1 MSNIQSIQNA
11 LIAINE
17 TVFQDLC
24 DSFLVSIN
32 RDYTAFSRTGSQVG
46 KQKTKKGTPDSC
58 FWQKNGKFVFVEYST
73 NVTSGVSKLIS
84 DVEKCLDKSKTG
96 ISIDSISKIILFLN
110 FNLKPNE
117 IKSVSDI
124 LVGTGIELELYPLD
138 MLALELSIN
147 HRNIAHEYL
156 NIPLDSGQVVS
167 IEQFIEEY
175 DKASKGIATPLNN
188 PFVHRENELKELSD
202 YIAKNDL
209 IILSGAPGVGKTKLA
224 LEAIRG
230 FVKDNITYSAYCIS
244 YKHASLIED
253 LNQYLHQDKDYI
265 LFVDDANRIDSLG
278 QILGF
283 YKSQRKGNLKIL
295 ITVRDYA
302 YHAVER
308 CFGESKYVSYSID
321 KLTDEHIIDI
331 IKSEPFN
338 ILNNRYHREI
348 TRVAEGNP
356 RLAIMAALVAIE
368 KQSLLAFHDSSDLFE
383 RYFSTFINDEGEF
396 AESINIRILGLI
408 AFFHV
413 LPYKDKESITPILE
427 TFKLGYDDFI
437 EHIDRLERLELIE
450 IQYEHVKVPEQNMA
464 TYFFYKAFIKEGLLS
479 FDNLL
484 EKYYKNQ
491 KTRFRD
497 CIIPTN
503 NTFGYNNVITRI
515 RPALKK
521 YFDLINCD
529 KETTL
534 DFLSVFCVYLQEEAL
549 GFLYNMIIGMP
560 DSNVPQTGICYVNE
574 DYLFKHD
581 CVIELLGDLFYTHNN
596 LKDFIELSFEYVR
609 KQPCHFSELI
619 DKINN
624 VLTFKTFDADYG
636 FDRQRTLYKVLIK
649 GVNQKDIIYTKA
661 FYELSKTFLLFKFE
675 QTEAWRNHS
684 FSFYHYPLPCN
695 SFIKDLRKDIWDC
708 LNTNYS
714 EDGFTL
720 LKDYTHQTL
729 DVVKEIM
736 EYDTPFVCSIIENH
750 LNPDSL
756 IHCKY
761 VQELIR
767 WYKRNGIKFSD
778 LEELSRI
785 YTSRIYEMYLKV
797 SWDRLRDKDYFQYD
811 DYNEYSRLKEKEIR
825 ESFVFEDKQNIDSF
839 YNDFI
844 TIVKSENESN
854 RYNYGK
860 VLDII
865 VVVTFQNHFD
875 LGVYLLEVII
885 KKNLIGYIPYKA
897 LEVALSTEEKADNLW
912 TLIQRN
918 ADVNCNE
925 EWEMAFY
932 HYVPDSLVCDK
943 YIQGVKQTI
952 SNWNSTR
959 FLNLNSLQKFFVA
972 DSNLLND
979 VFEIIAQKDET
990 QNFHILEYDLKEI
1003 FSNVLGVNIELAKR
1017 VYIRQAIAQHH
1028 FDYKKD
1034 ILLIILAKDSRFLID
1049 YVDALYFNNSTE
1061 SKLDSNSVL
1070 SIVWDIDNSEE
1081 ILKEIFKKYHK
1092 SRPYSSN
1099 EHFGNSFFVNLS
1111 KENEER
1117 AGKFLLDYCRENYDD
1132 VNIMN
1137 FIIDITRISMKG
1149 YYSQVLLLYI
1159 SITQDKEMFSKI
1171 HWCMNEGAYVGDV
1184 IIGDIEA
1191 AKWTNVLSVVNQ
1203 SDIGYKLIPI
1213 KQYINS
1219 RIESYQRYAE
1229 QERKS
1234 KFMDTEY

>member
-1 MSNIQSIQNA
+1 MGNIQSIQNA

-32 RDYTAFSRTGSQVG
+32 RDYTAFARTGSQVG
-46 KQKTKKGTPDSC
+46 KQKTRKGTPDS
-58 FWQKNGKFVFVEYST
+58 FFRQRNGKFVFIEYST
-73 NVTSGVSKLIS
+73 NVTSGVAKLIS
-84 DVEKCLDKSKTG
+84 DVEKCLDQSKAR
-96 ISIDSISKIILFLN
+96 ISTVDIAKIILFFN
-110 FNLKPNE
+110 FNLKPDE
-117 IKSVSDI
+117 TKSIGEV
-124 LVGTGIELELYPLD
+124 LVGTGIELELYSLD
-138 MLALELSIN
+138 TLALELSIN

-156 NIPLDSGQVVS
+156 NIPLDRGQVVS

-253 LNQYLHQDKDYI
+253 LNQYLHQDKDCI
-265 LFVDDANRIDSLG
+265 LFVDDANRIDSIG
-278 QILGF
+278 QVLGF

-295 ITVRDYA
+295 MTVRDYA
-302 YHAVER
+302 YLAVER
-308 CFGESKYVSYSID
+308 CLGESKFVSYSID

-338 ILNNRYHREI
+338 ILNNHYHREI

-396 AESINIRILGLI
+396 AESINIKILGLI
-408 AFFHV
+408 AFFYV
-413 LPYKDKESITPILE
+413 LPYKDKEFITPILDA
-427 TFKLGYDDFI
+427 FKLGYDDFI
-437 EHIDRLERLELIE
+437 EHIDKLERLELIE
-450 IQYEHVKVPEQNMA
+450 IQYDHVKVPEQNMS

-479 FDNLL
+479 FETLL
-484 EKYYKNQ
+484 EGYYKNL
-491 KTRFRD
+491 KVRFRD
-497 CIIPTN
+497 CIIPAN

-560 DSNVPQTGICYVNE
+560 ENNVPQTGICYVKE

-609 KQPCHFSELI
+609 KQPCHFSELT

-636 FDRQRTLYKVLIK
+636 FDRQRILYKVLIK

-661 FYELSKTFLLFKFE
+661 FYELSKTFLLFQFE

-695 SFIKDLRKDIWDC
+695 SFIKDLRKDIWNC

-714 EDGFTL
+714 EDVFTL

-736 EYDTPFVCSIIENH
+736 EYDMPFVCSIIENH

-767 WYKRNGIKFSD
+767 WYKRNDIKSSD
-778 LEELSRI
+778 LEKLSRI

-825 ESFVFEDKQNIDSF
+825 ESFVFEDKQNVDSF

-844 TIVKSENESN
+844 TIVEFENESN

-865 VVVTFQNHFD
+865 VVATFQNHFD

-885 KKNLIGYIPYKA
+885 KKNLIEYIPYKA
-897 LEVALSTEEKADNLW
+897 FEVALSTEEKADNLW
-912 TLIQRN
+912 SLIQRN
-918 ADVNCNE
+918 ADVDCNE

-943 YIQGVKQTI
+943 YIQGVKHTI

-959 FLNLNSLQKFFVA
+959 FLNLSSLKKFFVA
-972 DSNLLND
+972 DSNLLNG
-979 VFEIIAQKDET
+979 VFETIAQKDES
-990 QNFHILEYDLKEI
+990 QNIYISEYDLKDI
-1003 FSNVLGVNIELAKR
+1003 FLDLLGVNIELTKR
-1017 VYIRQAIAQHH
+1017 IYIRQAITQHH
-1028 FDYKKD
+1028 FDYNKEMLLK
-1034 ILLIILAKDSRFLID
+1034 ILIEDSRFLID
-1049 YVDALYFNNSTE
+1049 YIDALYFNNLTK
-1061 SKLDSNSVL
+1061 SKLDSESVL
-1070 SIVWDIDNSEE
+1070 SIVWNIDDSEK
-1081 ILKEIFKKYHK
+1081 ILKEIFEKFHEN
-1092 SRPYSSN
+1092 RRYSLN
-1099 EHFGNSFFVNLS
+1099 EHFCNSFFRNLS
-1111 KENEER
+1111 KEAKER
-1117 AGKFLLDYCRENYDD
+1117 AGNFLLCYCRENYGDAD
-1132 VNIMN
+1132 KMN
-1137 FIIDITRISMKG
+1137 FIIDITRISMNE
-1149 YYSQVLLLYI
+1149 YYNQVLLLYI
-1159 SITQDKEMFSKI
+1159 SLTQDKEMFSKI
-1171 HWCMNEGAYVGDV
+1171 HWCMNDGVYTGDV
-1184 IIGDIEA
+1184 IISDIEA
-1191 AKWTNVLSVVNQ
+1191 AKWSHLLSIVNK

-1213 KQYINS
+1213 KQYIQS
-1219 RIESYQRYAE
+1219 RIESCQRYAE
-1229 QERKS
+1229 QERKY
-1234 KFMDTEY
+1234 KFTET